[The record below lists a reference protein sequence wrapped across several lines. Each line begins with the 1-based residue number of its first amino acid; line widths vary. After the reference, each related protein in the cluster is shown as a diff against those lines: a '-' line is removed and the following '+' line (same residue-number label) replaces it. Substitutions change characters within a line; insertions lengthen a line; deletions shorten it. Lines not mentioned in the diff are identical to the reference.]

1 MNVSLVFNKVY
12 VNYDMT
18 ESDIVQM
25 RQEVLG
31 YVEPILMSLYEKYSF
46 ELRTPD
52 IPNKILADLKK
63 ALFKGMPN
71 SKLVLRLPRAER
83 LDLGS
88 ILNHC
93 RLKIDKQELL
103 LTDYILYLTLIKMDK
118 AFKQIK

>member
-1 MNVSLVFNKVY
+1 MNVSLIFNKIY
-12 VNYDMT
+12 ANYDMT
-18 ESDIVQM
+18 ELEIAQM

-31 YVEPILMSLYEKYSF
+31 YVEPILMSLYESYNF

-52 IPNKILADLKK
+52 IPNRILADLKK
-63 ALFKGMPN
+63 ALFSGMTDA
-71 SKLVLRLPRAER
+71 KLVLRLPRGER
-83 LDLGS
+83 LDLGG

-103 LTDYILYLTLIKMDK
+103 LTDYILYLSLIKMDK